1 MANEKETGVATGRRP
16 TETTRGSGDESGRA
30 AGTGTERAA
39 DALRRVAGDNGAAAA
54 DGTAPMREA
63 MDETVS
69 AVREGAERTAE
80 QSRRLM
86 GVSAQDG
93 EAVLAHASRN
103 LDLWVRCGTVFAD
116 GAQSLWKEM
125 VSTSR
130 AAVERRMSGL
140 SQAAGA
146 RSVTDLMAVQDRL
159 TREEIDGLL
168 GSGRRIAEISVRI
181 AQDAAERLADDAP
194 GLRGA
199 ERRPDRSQDRI

>member
-1 MANEKETGVATGRRP
+1 MANEKEAGVATGRRP
-16 TETTRGSGDESGRA
+16 ADASRGLVDETGRVIGSRTGRA
-30 AGTGTERAA
+30 AE
-39 DALRRVAGDNGAAAA
+39 ALRRVADDGAAVASRGA
-54 DGTAPMREA
+54 EPMRDAVE
-63 MDETVS
+63 ETV
-69 AVREGAERTAE
+69 AAAREGAERSSE
-80 QSRRLM
+80 QARRLM
-86 GVSAQDG
+86 GVSVQDG
-93 EAVLAHASRN
+93 EAVLAHATRN

-168 GSGRRIAEISVRI
+168 GSGRRMAEISVRI
-181 AQDAAERLADDAP
+181 AQDAAERLAETP
-194 GLRGA
+194 V
-199 ERRPDRSQDRI
+199 ERRPAPTQERT